1 MTQVTAQCR
10 VALVI
15 RSSQRAFLETAGRSA
30 KLRASTDKPAV
41 SSAGQVHPWR
51 QYRAGTDQSHV
62 DGVRRFACSWPT
74 HRLQPDRMNID
85 APCFRK
91 TVSLFPRKKEAD
103 VAGHSSGILEHLRF
117 ETKAER
123 SEVIAPEFV
132 TELWAT
138 LQSLLP
144 IGL

>member
-1 MTQVTAQCR
+1 M
-10 VALVI
+10 
-15 RSSQRAFLETAGRSA
+15 AF
-30 KLRASTDKPAV
+30 STSGV
-41 SSAGQVHPWR
+41 SCK
-51 QYRAGTDQSHV
+51 YRAGTDQSHP
-62 DGVRRFACSWPT
+62 DGVRRFACSWPR